1 MPALSW
7 YDDQQ
12 DKELLRLANLLER
25 LAHENDVSNV
35 IKSLI
40 LHNSI
45 DPVAE
50 QIYLSKTMKHKREN
64 TVVRTSNAINKP
76 TE

>member
-25 LAHENDVSNV
+25 LAHENDVRNV

-64 TVVRTSNAINKP
+64 TVVRTSNPINKP